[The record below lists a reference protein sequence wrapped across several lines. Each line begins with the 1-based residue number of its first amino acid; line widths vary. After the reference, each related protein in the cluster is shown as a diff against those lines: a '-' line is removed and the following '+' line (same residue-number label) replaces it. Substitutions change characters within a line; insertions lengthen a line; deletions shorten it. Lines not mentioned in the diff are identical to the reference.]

1 MVRRFPIIARP
12 SIAAMKISTLPIIL
26 LPFVALIFAACLA
39 VLFASMF
46 DQAQLRSVYQVWQE
60 NETFAAATVALIAA
74 MYASRPV
81 YLQVRAQSIQA
92 ALDLLHRI
100 EAETEACTGA
110 RRRLFELRRVVV
122 TLAGEVHSYASVQ
135 EPSVQDLKDA
145 VAAFHAVSPQELL
158 SLSER
163 PTINHDDQMKLVAL
177 SAVLKIAQHAV
188 DELLAQEWGG
198 VIAQDAVAKEHDFI
212 SVKLAGLFNLS
223 SEIAED
229 LERQEDGMRARAKE
243 LRQAADGGLM

>member
-1 MVRRFPIIARP
+1 MVRFFSPAI
-12 SIAAMKISTLPIIL
+12 SMKVSVLPIML
-26 LPFVALIFAACLA
+26 LPFVALIVAACLA
-39 VLFASMF
+39 VLFASFF
-46 DQAQLRSVYQVWQE
+46 DQAQLRGIYQVWQE

-81 YLQVRAQSIQA
+81 YLQVRAQSVQA
-92 ALDLLHRI
+92 SLDLLHRI
-100 EAETEACTGA
+100 EAETETCTGA
-110 RRRLFELRRVVV
+110 RRRLSELRRVVV
-122 TLAGEVHSYASVQ
+122 TLAGEIHSYASMQ

-145 VAAFHAVSPQELL
+145 VTAFHAISPQELHAMA
-158 SLSER
+158 ER

-198 VIAQDAVAKEHDFI
+198 VIAQEAVAKEHDFI

-229 LERQEDGMRARAKE
+229 LEQQEEGMRKRAKE
-243 LRQAADGGLM
+243 LRQSADDGV

>member
-1 MVRRFPIIARP
+1 MSYGLAFHVL
-12 SIAAMKISTLPIIL
+12 AAPMKILTLPIML
-26 LPFVALIFAACLA
+26 LPFVAVVIAACLA
-39 VLFASMF
+39 VLFASFF
-46 DQAQLRSVYQVWQE
+46 DQAQLRSVYLVWQE

-81 YLQVRAQSIQA
+81 YLQVRAQSVQA
-92 ALDLLHRI
+92 SLDLLHRI
-100 EAETEACTGA
+100 EAETEACTSA
-110 RRRLFELRRVVV
+110 RRRLFDLRRVVV
-122 TLAGEVHSYASVQ
+122 TLAGEIHSYASVQ
-135 EPSVQDLKDA
+135 EPSAQDLKDA
-145 VAAFHAVSPQELL
+145 VAAFHAVSPEELHAMA
-158 SLSER
+158 ER
-163 PTINHDDQMKLVAL
+163 PTINSDDQMKLVAL

-198 VIAQDAVAKEHDFI
+198 VIAQEAVAKEHDFI

-243 LRQAADGGLM
+243 LRQSADTTLL